1 MSMKILLHQI
11 LGVWDE
17 RNILKC
23 TYISITLAIL
33 VEFLVISIFHE
44 NKIPTVDMKVL
55 GYFDFRLKKFWKKM
69 KSPVSMRN
77 GRFHPLNCRGKAK
90 KKRECSTP
98 IFPKGLVHSLD
109 FPKKKF

>member
-1 MSMKILLHQI
+1 
-11 LGVWDE
+11 
-17 RNILKC
+17 
-23 TYISITLAIL
+23 
-33 VEFLVISIFHE
+33 
-44 NKIPTVDMKVL
+44 
-55 GYFDFRLKKFWKKM
+55 
-69 KSPVSMRN
+69 MRN